1 MNLEEAVSS
10 QSVKSLFIDG
20 QWRNASDLATR
31 EIRSPHD
38 GSLVAL
44 VSEGSAQDVSDAIAA
59 ARASFDSGIFSTWS
73 WSRRSALVARIAD
86 LLERDLEKLARLESA
101 DTGKRIIEARYDIAD
116 VISVFRYYAEL
127 GLTHHDRTVSIQD
140 ERIASRIVSEPV
152 GVCALI
158 GPWNYPLLQASWKVA
173 PALVAGCS
181 FILKPSELTPSTAI
195 ALLEIIDEAGTPK
208 GVANL
213 ILGAGAVVGAP
224 LTSDRRVDLVS
235 FTGGLS
241 TGKAI
246 LAAAAASVKKVA
258 LELGGKN
265 PNIIFADCDVEA
277 AIDNAVTAVF
287 LHSGQVCSAGTRL
300 LVERSIHD
308 LVVQRIVARAEA
320 ISLGGPDD
328 PLAETGPLISEA
340 HLAKV
345 SQYVQRALDE
355 GATLLTGGKR
365 STLEAL
371 NGGWY
376 FEPTVLDGCTTSM
389 SCVQDESF
397 GPVLTVE
404 VFDSESQ
411 AIALG
416 NDTIYGL
423 AGAVWSGDPARA
435 ERVAQALRH
444 GTIWINDF
452 GPYKAQA
459 EWGGFKASG
468 IGRELGP
475 SGLNEY
481 LEIKHI
487 WTNTSPARSGW
498 FADAQQG
505 DTE

>member
-1 MNLEEAVSS
+1 VSA

-20 QWRNASDLATR
+20 EWRHASDRSTR

-38 GSLVAL
+38 GSLVTLVAEAGAND
-44 VSEGSAQDVSDAIAA
+44 VSEAIAA
-59 ARASFDSGIFSTWS
+59 ARKSFDSAIFSSWS
-73 WSRRSALVARIAD
+73 WAERSALVARIAD
-86 LLERDLEKLARLESA
+86 LLERDAEKLALLESG
-101 DTGKRIIEARYDIAD
+101 DTGKRLVEARYDIAD
-116 VISVFRYYAEL
+116 VISVFRYYAGL
-127 GLTHHDRTVSIQD
+127 GLTEHDRVVHIGD
-140 ERIASRIVSEPV
+140 DRIDSRIVTEPV

-173 PALVAGCS
+173 PALTAGCS
-181 FILKPSELTPSTAI
+181 FILKPSELTPSSAI
-195 ALLEIIDEAGTPK
+195 ALLKLIEEAGVPR

-224 LTSDRRVDLVS
+224 LTSDQRIDLVS
-235 FTGGLS
+235 FTGGLA

-246 LAAAAASVKKVA
+246 MKAASETVKKIA

-265 PNIIFADCDVEA
+265 PNIIFADADLDV
-277 AIDNAVTAVF
+277 AIDHAVTAVF

-308 LVVQRIVARAEA
+308 LVVKKIVKRAKA
-320 ISLGGPDD
+320 ISMGGPAD
-328 PLAETGPLISEA
+328 LEAETGPLISRG
-340 HLAKV
+340 HLEKV
-345 SQYVQRALDE
+345 SKYVANALAE
-355 GATLLTGGKR
+355 GAKLLTGGKR
-365 STLEAL
+365 STLPL
-371 NGGWY
+371 LSKGWY
-376 FEPTVLDGCTTSM
+376 FEPTVLDDCTSSM

-404 VFDSESQ
+404 VFDTESE
-411 AIALG
+411 AISLG

-423 AGAVWSGDPARA
+423 AGAVWSGDPEKAN
-435 ERVAQALRH
+435 RVARALRH
-444 GTIWINDF
+444 GTIWVNDF

-475 SGLNEY
+475 SGLHEY

-498 FADAQQG
+498 FADAEQG
-505 DTE
+505 ETE